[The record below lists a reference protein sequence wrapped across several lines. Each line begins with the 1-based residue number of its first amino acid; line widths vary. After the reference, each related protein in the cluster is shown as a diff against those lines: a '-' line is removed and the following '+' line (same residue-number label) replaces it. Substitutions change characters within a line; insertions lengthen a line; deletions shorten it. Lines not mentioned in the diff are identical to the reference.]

1 MSLLKRKITGLIEKE
16 NNEFNK
22 KKLAAYSTLGL
33 MFPASIVVGL
43 AIGYLLDELF
53 NTSPVLLIIFTLY
66 GMAAGFYNFFKIIKK
81 YDKREK

>member
-1 MSLLKRKITGLIEKE
+1 MKKKITRLNEKE
-16 NNEFNK
+16 NSDFNK

-43 AIGYLLDELF
+43 FIGYFLDEIF

-66 GMAAGFYNFFKIIKK
+66 GIAAGFYNFFKIIKK

>member
-1 MSLLKRKITGLIEKE
+1 MSLLKKKSGFSQNEKDE
-16 NNEFNK
+16 YNK

-43 AIGYLLDELF
+43 FIGYLLDELF

-66 GMAAGFYNFFKIIKK
+66 GMAAGFYNFFKIVKK